1 MNTFHELL
9 MPSTI
14 LYGMDSFKEV
24 GKQSIKLGGKTL
36 IISDPIMAKL
46 GYVEECKNL
55 LKESGLSY
63 TAYLDVDS
71 EPTDIHVKEAMDICS
86 RETCDH
92 IVAIGG
98 GSCIDTAKAVS
109 VLMTNGGTM
118 TDYFGTGK
126 ELAKK
131 PLPVIAVPT
140 TAGTG
145 SEVTKVTVIT
155 DVATDIKMM
164 LSDASLLPAVAIVD
178 PNLTVSCPKGVTA
191 ATGVDAL
198 CHAIEAY
205 ISRKAHPVTDVLA
218 LTAIDHMIGSI
229 RTAYEEG
236 ENMDARS
243 SMALGSMLAGAAFSN
258 ASVTLVHGMSRPIG
272 ALFHTPHGISNAM
285 LLPAVLEFTMEAS
298 IDRLAEIGRRIV
310 KNADDYSDRELA
322 CGVINELKQLCVDL
336 HIPNMK
342 TYGIDEK
349 LFTSSLSKMAEDAIK
364 SGSPANTPRVPAAD
378 EIIELYQRCYNYDF
392 SEKTQFAEQT
402 N

>member
-1 MNTFHELL
+1 MNTFYELL

-14 LYGMDSFKEV
+14 LYGIDSFKEV
-24 GKQSIKLGGKTL
+24 GKQATKLGGKTL
-36 IISDPIMAKL
+36 IISDPIMEKL

-55 LKESGLSY
+55 LNESGLSY
-63 TAYLDVDS
+63 VTYLDVDS
-71 EPTDIHVKEAMDICS
+71 EPTDVHVKEAIDICS
-86 RETCDH
+86 HEKCDH

-126 ELAKK
+126 KLTKE

-155 DVATDIKMM
+155 DVKTDIKMM
-164 LSDASLLPAVAIVD
+164 LADASLLPAVAIVD

-218 LTAIDHMIGSI
+218 LTAIDHIIGSI

-236 ENMDARS
+236 TNMDARS

-285 LLPAVLEFTMEAS
+285 LLPAVLEFTMEAT
-298 IDRLAEIGRRIV
+298 IDRLAQIGQRIV
-310 KNADDYSDRELA
+310 KNANTYSNRELA
-322 CGVINELKQLCVDL
+322 IEVINELKQLCFDL
-336 HIPNMK
+336 DIPNMK
-342 TYGIDEK
+342 TYGIDKE
-349 LFTSSLSKMAEDAIK
+349 LFTSSLSKMAADAIE
-364 SGSPANTPRVPAAD
+364 SGSPANTPKIPSAD
-378 EIIELYQRCYNYDF
+378 EIIELYQKCYHYDF
-392 SEKTQFAEQT
+392 SEKIQFAQQT